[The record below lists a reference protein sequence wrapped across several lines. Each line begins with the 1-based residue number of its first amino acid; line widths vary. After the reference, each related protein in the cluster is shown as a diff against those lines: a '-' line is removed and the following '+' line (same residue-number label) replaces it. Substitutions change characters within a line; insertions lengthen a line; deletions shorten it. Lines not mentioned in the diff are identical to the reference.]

1 MLFYGPIKKDQKE
14 HIYRLTKKKKKKN
27 LTTLIHI
34 FILSYIFGN
43 HFIK

>member
-14 HIYRLTKKKKKKN
+14 HIYRLTKKKKKK